1 MRQMLSGPPRTR
13 HAITD
18 LYDEEQ
24 RAFLVHYPVLLI
36 VGLGLAGVAAFALAG
51 FLGYSLSGQPHSYAG
66 ADRAFAQP
74 WELFLWFSA
83 LEITLLASI
92 LRDQSLRR
100 RLIATV
106 IVALLA
112 VLVVGII
119 YFSSSLP
126 QFIQQILNQHL
137 LLRKIVGSPVTYTI
151 VNFGLLAIFWA
162 DTVRRWLRRA
172 RGLPPNP
179 RVNIG
184 VESGADDKDM
194 PSLQE
199 LISGDLIAGA
209 LLALLLSIVFKTN
222 VIASVI
228 HTQPPV
234 DTCRVTWPIG
244 SCPIGGGGGI
254 GDPPTLTFMDLIQ
267 TLVYLPLGLIVLAL
281 TATVSGLSAVGGVNE
296 RGAGQEAPV
305 AATAGRSSTVP
316 IAEDV
321 ATTVLT
327 TLKSALDRRLR
338 LLASN
343 LALSLRMIGWPSLIV
358 FGTWGLAELSTYI
371 QSYLH
376 SPKTLANALANGLPA
391 AGWGLAAALTTVFA
405 AALMLF
411 RWRVAANTLR
421 FLGLVGFI
429 VLLTFWIFSL
439 ALWGFNQLL
448 LQTGAS
454 ARHPFDPPSWTTAI
468 SFAALV
474 LFGLFL
480 GLRGVRKPATQ
491 SETAASAPALVGAT
505 RPTSDPG
512 ATTAP
517 SPPPGQPQG

>member
-51 FLGYSLSGQPHSYAG
+51 FLGYPLLGQPHSYAG
-66 ADRAFAQP
+66 ADQAFVQP
-74 WELFLWFSA
+74 WPLFLWFSA

-92 LRDQSLRR
+92 LRDHSLRR
-100 RLIATV
+100 RLIATI

-112 VLVVGII
+112 VVVVGII
-119 YFSSSLP
+119 YFNNSLP
-126 QFIQQILNQHL
+126 GFIQQLLNQHV
-137 LLRKIVGSPVTYTI
+137 LLRKIAGSPATYTI

-172 RGLPPNP
+172 RGLAPNP

-184 VESGADDKDM
+184 VESGTDDKDM

-234 DTCRVTWPIG
+234 DTCRVSWPIG
-244 SCPIGGGGGI
+244 GCPIGGGGGI

-267 TLVYLPLGLIVLAL
+267 TLIYLPLGLIILAL
-281 TATVSGLSAVGGVNE
+281 TATVSGLGAVGGVNE
-296 RGAGQEAPV
+296 RGAAQGVPV
-305 AATAGRSSTVP
+305 ATTGRSSTVP

-358 FGTWGLAELSTYI
+358 FGTWGVAELSTYI

-411 RWRVAANTLR
+411 RWRVAANSLR

-468 SFAALV
+468 SLAALV
-474 LFGLFL
+474 LFGLFV
-480 GLRGVRKPATQ
+480 GLRGTRKPAAQ
-491 SETAASAPALVGAT
+491 SESAAAAPALVGAT
-505 RPTSDPG
+505 RPSSDPG
-512 ATTAP
+512 VTTAP
-517 SPPPGQPQG
+517 PPSPGQPQG